1 MVIKSALEEAK
12 RAYTSQL
19 QRERVRRI
27 TDMEQVVKHIVLAKF
42 KEEVTEA
49 EIQKLISDYADLRN
63 HIKQI
68 KSFEW

>member
-1 MVIKSALEEAK
+1 
-12 RAYTSQL
+12 
-19 QRERVRRI
+19 
-27 TDMEQVVKHIVLAKF
+27 MEQVVKHIVLAKF
-42 KEEVTEA
+42 KEGVTEA